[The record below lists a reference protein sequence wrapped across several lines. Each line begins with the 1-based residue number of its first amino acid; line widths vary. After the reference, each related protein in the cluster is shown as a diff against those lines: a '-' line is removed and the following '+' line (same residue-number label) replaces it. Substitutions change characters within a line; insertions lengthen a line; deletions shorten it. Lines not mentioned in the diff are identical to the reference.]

1 MKAITRHRYG
11 STDELEFEEL
21 PVPDIGD
28 DQVLVRVAAAG
39 VGRDVWHLM
48 TGMPYLL
55 RLAGFGVRKP
65 KQPIIGRDVAGTV
78 EAVGADVTRFRPG
91 DAVFGFADG
100 SFAEF
105 AVADEDNLAPT
116 PAALGFEEAAALPVS
131 GTTALEAA
139 RDRGRI
145 QPGQRVLVTGA
156 SGGVGSLAVQIARA
170 MGAEVTGVCSTTKAD
185 LVRSLGAAHVV
196 DYTREDFT
204 RSGVRYDVILDIAG
218 NRRLRDLRRALT
230 PKGRLVIVGGEGG
243 DRITGGVHRQLR
255 ALLLSPF
262 VGQSLTTF
270 ISSEAGEDLV
280 ELARLADAGQ
290 LRPAVDR
297 TWSLGE
303 AADAMRHLQDGHVRG
318 KTVLAV

>member
-1 MKAITRHRYG
+1 M
-11 STDELEFEEL
+11 
-21 PVPDIGD
+21 
-28 DQVLVRVAAAG
+28 
-39 VGRDVWHLM
+39 
-48 TGMPYLL
+48 
-55 RLAGFGVRKP
+55 
-65 KQPIIGRDVAGTV
+65 
-78 EAVGADVTRFRPG
+78 
-91 DAVFGFADG
+91 
-100 SFAEF
+100 
-105 AVADEDNLAPT
+105 
-116 PAALGFEEAAALPVS
+116 S

-204 RSGVRYDVILDIAG
+204 RSRVRYDVILDIAG

-270 ISSEAGEDLV
+270 ISSEAGDDLV

-303 AADAMRHLQDGHVRG
+303 AADAIRHLQDGHVRG

>member
-21 PVPDIGD
+21 PRPEIRD

-48 TGMPYLL
+48 TGMPYLM
-55 RLAGFGVRKP
+55 RVAGFGVRAP

-78 EAVGADVTRFRPG
+78 ESVGAGVTRFRPG
-91 DAVFGFADG
+91 DEVFGTADG
-100 SFAEF
+100 SFAEY
-105 AVADEDNLAPT
+105 AVAEQDHLAAK
-116 PAALGFEEAAALPVS
+116 PAALGFGEAAALPVS
-131 GTTALEAA
+131 GTAALEAA
-139 RDRGRI
+139 RRGRI
-145 QPGQRVLVTGA
+145 QPGQRVLITGA
-156 SGGVGSLAVQIARA
+156 SGGVGSLAVQIARS
-170 MGAEVTGVCSTTKAD
+170 MGAEVTGVASTTKTD

-204 RSGVRYDVILDIAG
+204 RNGVRYDVVLDIAG

-243 DRITGGVHRQLR
+243 DRLTGGVHRQLR
-255 ALLLSPF
+255 AVLLSPF
-262 VGQSLTTF
+262 VGQTLTTF
-270 ISSEAGEDLV
+270 ISKELGEDLD
-280 ELARLADAGQ
+280 ELARLTDAGQ
-290 LRPAVDR
+290 LRPAIDR

-303 AADAMRHLQDGHVRG
+303 AADAIGHLQDGHARG
-318 KTVLAV
+318 KTVLTI

>member
-21 PVPDIGD
+21 PRPEIRD
-28 DQVLVRVAAAG
+28 DQVLVRVSAAG

-48 TGMPYLL
+48 TGMPYLM
-55 RLAGFGVRKP
+55 RIAGFGVRAP

-91 DAVFGFADG
+91 DQVFGTADG
-100 SFAEF
+100 SFAEY
-105 AVADEDNLAPT
+105 AVAEQDHLAAK
-116 PAALGFEEAAALPVS
+116 PAALGFDEAAALPVS
-131 GTTALEAA
+131 GTAALEAA
-139 RDRGRI
+139 RRGRI

-156 SGGVGSLAVQIARA
+156 SGGVGSLAVQIARS
-170 MGAEVTGVCSTTKAD
+170 MGAEVTGVSSTTKTD

-196 DYTREDFT
+196 DYTRKDFT
-204 RSGVRYDVILDIAG
+204 RNGVRYDVILDVAG

-243 DRITGGVHRQLR
+243 DRLTGGVHRQLR

-262 VGQSLTTF
+262 VGQTLTTF
-270 ISSEAGEDLV
+270 ISKELAEDLD

-290 LRPAVDR
+290 LRPAIDR

-303 AADAMRHLQDGHVRG
+303 AADAIDHLQDGHARG
-318 KTVLAV
+318 KTVLTI